1 MPPLLLP
8 RTTPTAGTARAA
20 PPTTAIVLP
29 SLVAA
34 ATADTSAA
42 AAAAYQHD
50 VADQQLP
57 ANLCSQVG
65 AGLAL
70 SSVFS
75 FIHQLTT

>member
-42 AAAAYQHD
+42 AAAYQHD